1 MQRLNEIDLPAL
13 HGTAGKTIMVD
24 NKSNVPHTP
33 RKFQFNF
40 DDIPVSTRTFTASSN
55 LSMDIEKIAKILPV
69 VDPDTQ
75 LPRRKKRTQRPP
87 PDRCTLEPG
96 TIINVNYMGVVR
108 GATLKHKKSSKRWFR
123 NSFSIVVYLDK
134 FINFKICSNGTF
146 QITGALHFQHAVG
159 CIKSVWGAIKHEK
172 RLYSFSDGG
181 ETLKCLI
188 IPAMRN
194 LDFNL
199 GIKINR
205 ESLDEFVSTR
215 HQNYHC
221 LLESSFGYTGLNVK
235 RKITTPIENLQI
247 LKVHLTPQENDDEWV
262 GSTTRYKEYLD
273 LLPTKLRQTKLDH
286 VRYNTWLIFH
296 SGKIIQS
303 GLSEGFMKDHFNDF
317 IDLINEAHAAGKLE
331 EVLDTSPIQQA

>member
-1 MQRLNEIDLPAL
+1 
-13 HGTAGKTIMVD
+13 
-24 NKSNVPHTP
+24 
-33 RKFQFNF
+33 
-40 DDIPVSTRTFTASSN
+40 
-55 LSMDIEKIAKILPV
+55 MDIEKIAKILPV
-69 VDPDTQ
+69 VDPNTQ
-75 LPRRKKRTQRPP
+75 LPRRKKRTQRPH

-134 FINFKICSNGTF
+134 
-146 QITGALHFQHAVG
+146 
-159 CIKSVWGAIKHEK
+159 
-172 RLYSFSDGG
+172 
-181 ETLKCLI
+181 TLKCLI

-273 LLPTKLRQTKLDH
+273 LLPAKLRQTKLDH